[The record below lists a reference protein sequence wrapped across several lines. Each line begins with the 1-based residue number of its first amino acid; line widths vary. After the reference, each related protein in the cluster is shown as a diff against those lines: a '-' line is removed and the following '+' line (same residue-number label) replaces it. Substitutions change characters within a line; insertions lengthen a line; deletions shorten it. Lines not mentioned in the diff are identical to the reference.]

1 MSLARQLTY
10 GILLVGVAGAL
21 AEGGV
26 RLDDYWRLG
35 IPLLATPGYDDLLV
49 HDSLGT
55 HGAPNG
61 RYRELRLNSA
71 GFRSPESSLSP
82 PPGCVRVMTLG
93 ASETFGTGSGAPG
106 NEFPAQLQDTL
117 ATHGC
122 YRVLNAAMVGATLR
136 SLIPYW
142 KAWASRYH
150 PDIVVVVTSPSL
162 YAGDNPMPAV
172 KALPNPP
179 RAPQPVAAA
188 GRRIQL
194 ESRFAER
201 VHWFLHVPDFI
212 QEVRVQNHLRE
223 LTGNRSAD
231 WYFAALPPDRLNA
244 YRADLDSMVAAIRA
258 AGAQPVVAAYPM
270 RFGRTL
276 TVNDSAT
283 MASWRQYS
291 ARATPQA
298 MLDFMWAARDT
309 VLGLGRRD
317 SFAVVDLPPA
327 LNGHAENFDDAVHY
341 TPLGAKRVAGLIA
354 RVVLEV
360 RPPLATAEQK

>member
-10 GILLVGVAGAL
+10 GIVLAGVAGVV

-35 IPLLATPGYDDLLV
+35 IPLLAAPSYDDLLV

-71 GFRSPESSLSP
+71 GFRSPEAALSP
-82 PPGCVRVMTLG
+82 PRGCVRVMTLG

-122 YRVLNAAMVGATLR
+122 YSVLNAAMVGATLR

-142 KAWASRYH
+142 KSWASRFH
-150 PDIVVVVTSPSL
+150 PDVVVLVSSPSL
-162 YAGDNPMPAV
+162 YAGANPAPIVQAR
-172 KALPNPP
+172 AEPP
-179 RAPQPVAAA
+179 RAQPPVPEPAPK
-188 GRRIQL
+188 IHL
-194 ESRFAER
+194 ESRLIER
-201 VHWFLHVPDFI
+201 VHWFLHVPAI
-212 QEVRVQNHLRE
+212 LQEVRVQNHLRE
-223 LTGNRSAD
+223 ITGDRPAT
-231 WYFAALPPDRLNA
+231 WYYASLPPENLLS
-244 YRADLDSMVAAIRA
+244 YRRDVDSMVAAIRA
-258 AGAQPVVAAYPM
+258 AGAEPIVAAYPM
-270 RFGRTL
+270 RFGRRL
-276 TVNDSAT
+276 TVDDSAT

-298 MLDFMWAARDT
+298 MLDYMWAVRDSIL
-309 VLGLGRRD
+309 VFGRR
-317 SFAVVDLPPA
+317 SGVTIVDLPSA
-327 LNGHAENFDDAVHY
+327 LNGHPENFDDAVHY

-354 RVVLEV
+354 RAVLEI
-360 RPPLATAEQK
+360 RPPPAVADQR